1 MPPSSES
8 STRMQQYNRIHGDL
22 QPFAHTEPP
31 ASARHRLTPSVRRN
45 VLLPDM
51 FDPVMIAVAPRP
63 ARVKSLVTRLAAG
76 ISGWPRA
83 VTSTRTSP
91 EPDWISI
98 RG

>member
-8 STRMQQYNRIHGDL
+8 STRMQQYNRIHGDV
-22 QPFAHTEPP
+22 QAPAHTGPP

-63 ARVKSLVTRLAAG
+63 ARVKSLVTRLDEG
-76 ISGWPRA
+76 RSGWPIPL
-83 VTSTRTSP
+83 TSM
-91 EPDWISI
+91 WILASFS
-98 RG
+98 RSASVG